1 MPGVFRSPSYAVCR
15 LLAHH
20 GMPSEVCRCATV
32 RRGAFVRCYRP
43 MCRREWFCGRAE
55 VADMCRSM
63 FVGFGR
69 LHDRHRRA
77 PWRGRWFVRD
87 GVCGKR
93 GRLRYALRTAFPV
106 SSAGAGG
113 GAYGKWSGGCGGMRS
128 IPNYSKTCCSVRIAV
143 RDEVVRKTMRFA
155 GRVRC
160 RTGCAGILPS
170 RRAARQG
177 SQPMRS
183 SPRCASRQAV
193 SPA

>member
-1 MPGVFRSPSYAVCR
+1 MQVRFPLRRCPAFSGRCHTPFVVCWRIMACRPKFAVVRQYAVGR
-15 LLAHH
+15 LSA
-20 GMPSEVCRCATV
+20 VTV
-32 RRGAFVRCYRP
+32 RCVAESGFAVGRRSLICAGVCSSVSAGCMIGTGGRRG
-43 MCRREWFCGRAE
+43 G
-55 VADMCRSM
+55 
-63 FVGFGR
+63 
-69 LHDRHRRA
+69 
-77 PWRGRWFVRD
+77 GRWFVRD

-113 GAYGKWSGGCGGMRS
+113 GAYGKWSGGC
-128 IPNYSKTCCSVRIAV
+128 SVRIAV
-143 RDEVVRKTMRFA
+143 RDELVRKTMRFA

-170 RRAARQG
+170 RRASRQG